1 MFGRKKTE
9 GIRYDAAVEQ
19 PAVKT
24 SICTGERVA
33 GFLNKTT
40 RSFRDHTLI
49 RNDAELMEFCRAC
62 GVSSEELKHIV

>member
-9 GIRYDAAVEQ
+9 QIRYDAELEQ

-33 GFLNKTT
+33 GFIEKKT
-40 RSFRDHTLI
+40 RHFREVQLI
-49 RNDAELMEFCRAC
+49 RSDRELTEFCAAC
-62 GVSSEELKHIV
+62 GVKPEDIKSIV

>member
-9 GIRYDAAVEQ
+9 GIRYDTAVEQ

-33 GFLNKTT
+33 GFLNRTT
-40 RSFRDHTLI
+40 RTFRDYELI
-49 RNDAELMEFCRAC
+49 RSDAELAEFCRAC
-62 GVSSEELKHIV
+62 GISPDELKKIV